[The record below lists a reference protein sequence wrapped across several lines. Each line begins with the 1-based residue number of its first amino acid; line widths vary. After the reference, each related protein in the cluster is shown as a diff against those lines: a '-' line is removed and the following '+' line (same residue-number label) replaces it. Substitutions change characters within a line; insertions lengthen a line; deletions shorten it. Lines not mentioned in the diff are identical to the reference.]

1 MCAYAGLPPQ
11 GNESDIT
18 LAQINAYV
26 DAENDRRKFY
36 TDLAQYVVYFV
47 VHGPRL
53 DKTVPIA
60 EIDPI
65 KLMDDLRQEA
75 HIKAQANPA
84 SQKELSDARKKEIR
98 DKMDRMQYVEHHQ
111 KQNKKKVNN
120 S

>member
-36 TDLAQYVVYFV
+36 MDLAQYVVYFV
-47 VHGPRL
+47 VNGPRL
-53 DKTVPIA
+53 DKNVPIA

-75 HIKAQANPA
+75 RIKAQANPEIL
-84 SQKELSDARKKEIR
+84 KDKSDARKKELFA
-98 DKMDRMQYVEHHQ
+98 KMDRAQYKEHHQ
-111 KQNKKKVNN
+111 KQNKKK
-120 S
+120 